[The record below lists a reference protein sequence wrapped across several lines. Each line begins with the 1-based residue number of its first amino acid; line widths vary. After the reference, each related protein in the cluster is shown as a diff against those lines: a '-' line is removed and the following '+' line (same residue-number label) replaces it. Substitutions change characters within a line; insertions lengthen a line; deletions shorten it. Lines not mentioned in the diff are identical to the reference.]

1 MKPDLRGSLI
11 GAALSLPTLALGA
24 WLPYYLAVGFFAV
37 LLGVTAGVYLGF
49 ALQDGRRLVILAET
63 VLLLPFMLLAMAA
76 LSLNIHLLAFGF
88 FLHGLWDLAHHPRAV
103 QTRLVPWYPPACL
116 VFDWIVAAFIFFHW
130 R

>member
-63 VLLLPFMLLAMAA
+63 VLLLAFMLLAMAA

>member
-63 VLLLPFMLLAMAA
+63 VLLLPFMLLAIAA

>member
-1 MKPDLRGSLI
+1 MKPGLRGTLM
-11 GAALSLPTLALGA
+11 GAALSLPTIALGA
-24 WLPYYLAVGFFAV
+24 SLPYYPAVSFFAV
-37 LLGVTAGVYLGF
+37 LLGVTTGVYLGF
-49 ALQDGRRLVILAET
+49 ALQDGRRSAILVET

-88 FLHGLWDLAHHPRAV
+88 FLHGLWDLFHHARVV

-130 R
+130 H

>member
-63 VLLLPFMLLAMAA
+63 VLLLPFMLLAIAA

-130 R
+130 H

>member
-11 GAALSLPTLALGA
+11 GAALSLPTLARGS

-63 VLLLPFMLLAMAA
+63 VLLLPFMLLAIAA

-103 QTRLVPWYPPACL
+103 QTRLVPLYPPP
-116 VFDWIVAAFIFFHW
+116 

>member
-63 VLLLPFMLLAMAA
+63 VLLLPFMLLAIAA

-88 FLHGLWDLAHHPRAV
+88 FLHGLWDLAHHLRAV